1 MKQMRKFGKKK
12 ATLLTTLKYI
22 IGQQA
27 HLSKSDFLKL
37 HLTSTCTS
45 NHQVR
50 QSVQWL
56 LHQNTEEQSHQAR
69 PRGRW
74 SRQAPPRCRNP
85 SPSPSVTR

>member
-1 MKQMRKFGKKK
+1 MGNHVSPPLRLFTGRQVQGGRRTSGE
-12 ATLLTTLKYI
+12 I
-22 IGQQA
+22 
-27 HLSKSDFLKL
+27 SKL
-37 HLTSTCTS
+37 HLTSTCAS

-85 SPSPSVTR
+85 SPSPSATR